1 MNELNFWRIKNE
13 KCIRYF
19 VLWSSYESFVLYPRR
34 LKAFRETRN
43 DIVNGIIED
52 LKKSDQ
58 ILVIKEKDGTKK

>member
-1 MNELNFWRIKNE
+1 MKNALDILFIVV
-13 KCIRYF
+13 CLGS